1 MRLPLP
7 LILAIAVEGASPP
20 KSNRQRSRLPD
31 HGDLPDLSGKHRT
44 PHWLPGGEVDGE
56 PDRGRVALRPD
67 HAVAAMRREKQ
78 PVAGA
83 KLALL
88 RFARD
93 EETRGAGHEQ
103 HPLVVLLIV
112 PLSFGRRLSGRYDPL
127 DAEPFS
133 PAERL
138 GELRGKRPG
147 GKAAPKVPGFRFHRR
162 SVAFNRVYRFAAFRR
177 LTSACETSPA
187 WIKALTQPSE
197 RLFPALSMH
206 TRNAALSRP

>member
-1 MRLPLP
+1 
-7 LILAIAVEGASPP
+7 
-20 KSNRQRSRLPD
+20 
-31 HGDLPDLSGKHRT
+31 
-44 PHWLPGGEVDGE
+44 
-56 PDRGRVALRPD
+56 
-67 HAVAAMRREKQ
+67 MRREKQ
-78 PVAGA
+78 PVPGA

-103 HPLVVLLIV
+103 HPLVALLIV
-112 PLSFGRRLSGRYDPL
+112 PLSFGRRL
-127 DAEPFS
+127 
-133 PAERL
+133 
-138 GELRGKRPG
+138 
-147 GKAAPKVPGFRFHRR
+147 AAPKVPGFRFHRR